1 MNFYFGE
8 DTAEIEAAESITE
21 TTEGTIEQAEEP
33 YESFLWVNPITCIT
47 TLLNLLIVF
56 LIMKKLLFKP
66 VKQMIDDRQKE
77 IDDQYADA
85 DRSKKEAAELKALYE
100 VRLAE
105 ANAESDEILKEAY
118 RKSQLRDEEMLRQAQ
133 EQAAQTLRRAD
144 EQVELEKKRA
154 MNEIKDEVSAMAVD
168 IAAAVLAR
176 DIKAR
181 EHTAL
186 IDSFIENLGESHD

>member
-1 MNFYFGE
+1 MDFFTGF
-8 DTAEIEAAESITE
+8 
-21 TTEGTIEQAEEP
+21 
-33 YESFLWVNPITCIT
+33 ESFMGVNFFTCIA
-47 TLLNLLIVF
+47 TLLNLLIVYALMRKF
-56 LIMKKLLFKP
+56 LFKP
-66 VKQMIDDRQKE
+66 VKKMIDDRQQE

-85 DRSKKEAAELKALYE
+85 DRSQKEAAELKALYE

-118 RKSQLRDEEMLRQAQ
+118 RKAQLRDEEMLRQAQ

-154 MNEIKDEVSAMAVD
+154 MNEIKDEVSVMAVD

-176 DIKAR
+176 DIKAS
-181 EHTAL
+181 EHSDL
-186 IDSFIENLGESHD
+186 IDAFIENLGESHD